1 MCVVLGFSVIGRGEV
16 QDTVAILGTH
26 ISLGGRA
33 GEEEEEEGE
42 KGEDGGEKEEDGER
56 KRRTEREG
64 GGRGEKEEEEEEDLT
79 LEDLLCAR
87 HCFDHF

>member
-1 MCVVLGFSVIGRGEV
+1 MCVVLGFSIIGRGEV
-16 QDTVAILGTH
+16 QDMVAISGTH

-33 GEEEEEEGE
+33 GEEKEGE
-42 KGEDGGEKEEDGER
+42 KGEDGGE
-56 KRRTEREG
+56 
-64 GGRGEKEEEEEEDLT
+64 EEEEEEDLT

>member
-33 GEEEEEEGE
+33 GEEEEGE
-42 KGEDGGEKEEDGER
+42 TGEDGGEKEEDRER
-56 KRRTEREG
+56 KRRTGREG

>member
-33 GEEEEEEGE
+33 GEEEEGE
-42 KGEDGGEKEEDGER
+42 TGEDGGEKEEDGER
-56 KRRTEREG
+56 KRRTGREG
-64 GGRGEKEEEEEEDLT
+64 GGRGEKEEDGE
-79 LEDLLCAR
+79 R
-87 HCFDHF
+87 RKRRRKKI